1 MTTIVCFHA
10 HPDDE
15 SIGTGGTIARAV
27 AAGHRVVLVL
37 ATRGERGEPTPGV
50 LSEGEMLCMG
60 EMTPPSTWYIPRY
73 WRVFSTDSTSAT
85 CSTTQIVAW
94 SRSRS
99 AQIGHTSSSERLLH
113 CEQ

>member
-1 MTTIVCFHA
+1 MARITSFTPPRAIRSHSR
-10 HPDDE
+10 
-15 SIGTGGTIARAV
+15 SIFR
-27 AAGHRVVLVL
+27 
-37 ATRGERGEPTPGV
+37 
-50 LSEGEMLCMG
+50 SEGEMPCMG

-99 AQIGHTSSSERLLH
+99 AQIGHTSSTERLLH